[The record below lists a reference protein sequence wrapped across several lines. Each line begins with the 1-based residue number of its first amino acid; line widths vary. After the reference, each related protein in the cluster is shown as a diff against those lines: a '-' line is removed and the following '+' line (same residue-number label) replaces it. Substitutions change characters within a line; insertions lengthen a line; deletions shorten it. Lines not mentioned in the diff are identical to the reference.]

1 MAQEKLFLVTHIDQG
16 IHHLQT
22 SRLILRNWKQN
33 DIEPFAIL
41 NSDPRVCEFLPN
53 VLSQEETLTSVI
65 KIQSHFKKHA
75 FGLFAVELISTK
87 TFIGFVGLKYFSFDS
102 HFTPSVELAWRLS
115 WENWGQGLATEA
127 AQKVTQ
133 YGFETLG
140 LPEILAIT
148 AKNNQ
153 RSRRVMEKLGMFTN
167 EDENFL
173 HPQLEYSHPLA
184 EHVLYR
190 FHDKE

>member
-53 VLSQEETLTSVI
+53 VLSQEETLSSVM

-75 FGLFAVELISTK
+75 FGLFAVELVSTK

-190 FHDKE
+190 FHDKK

>member
-53 VLSQEETLTSVI
+53 VLSQEETLSSVM

-148 AKNNQ
+148 AKRNQ

-190 FHDKE
+190 FHDKK

>member
-148 AKNNQ
+148 AKRNQ

-190 FHDKE
+190 FHDKK

>member
-1 MAQEKLFLVTHIDQG
+1 MAQEKLFLVTHMDQG

-53 VLSQEETLTSVI
+53 VLSQEETLSSVM

-133 YGFETLG
+133 YGFESLG

-153 RSRRVMEKLGMFTN
+153 RSRKVMEKLGMFTN

-190 FHDKE
+190 FHDKK

>member
-115 WENWGQGLATEA
+115 WDNWGQGLATEA

-153 RSRRVMEKLGMFTN
+153 GSRRVMEKLGMFTN

-190 FHDKE
+190 FHDKK

>member
-1 MAQEKLFLVTHIDQG
+1 MAWKNPFVVTHADQD
-16 IHHLQT
+16 IHQLKT
-22 SRLILRNWKQN
+22 SRLILRNWRQT
-33 DIEPFAIL
+33 DIRPFAIL

-53 VLSQEETLTSVI
+53 ILTYEETVTSVT
-65 KIQSHFKKHA
+65 KIESHFKEYG

-115 WENWGQGLATEA
+115 WKNWGHGLATEA

-153 RSRRVMEKLGMFTN
+153 RSRKVMEKLGMFTN

-190 FHDKE
+190 FHDKK

>member
-41 NSDPRVCEFLPN
+41 NSDPRVCQFLPN

-190 FHDKE
+190 FHDKK

>member
-1 MAQEKLFLVTHIDQG
+1 MAGKNPFIVTHADQD
-16 IHHLQT
+16 IHQLKT
-22 SRLILRNWKQN
+22 SRLILRNWRQT
-33 DIEPFAIL
+33 DIRPFAIL

-53 VLSQEETLTSVI
+53 ILTHEETVTSVT
-65 KIQSHFKKHA
+65 KIESHFIEYG
-75 FGLFAVELISTK
+75 FGLFAVELINTK

-115 WENWGQGLATEA
+115 WKNWGQGLATEA
-127 AQKVTQ
+127 AKKVTQ
-133 YGFETLG
+133 FGFETLG

-148 AKNNQ
+148 AKRNQ

-173 HPQLEYSHPLA
+173 HPQLEHNHPLS

-190 FHDKE
+190 FRNNK

>member
-190 FHDKE
+190 FNDKE

>member
-41 NSDPRVCEFLPN
+41 NSDPRVCQFLPN

-102 HFTPSVELAWRLS
+102 HFTPSVQLAWRLS
-115 WENWGQGLATEA
+115 WKNWGQGLATEA
-127 AQKVTQ
+127 TQKVTQ

-153 RSRRVMEKLGMFTN
+153 GSRRVMEKLGMFTN

-190 FHDKE
+190 FHDKK

>member
-115 WENWGQGLATEA
+115 WDNWGQGLATEA

-133 YGFETLG
+133 YGFKTLG

-153 RSRRVMEKLGMFTN
+153 RSRRVMAKLGMFTN

-190 FHDKE
+190 FHEKE

>member
-53 VLSQEETLTSVI
+53 VLSQGETLTSVI

-115 WENWGQGLATEA
+115 WDNWGQGLATEA

-153 RSRRVMEKLGMFTN
+153 RSRRVMEKVGMFTN

-190 FHDKE
+190 FHEKE

>member
-1 MAQEKLFLVTHIDQG
+1 MAWKNPFVVTHADQD
-16 IHHLQT
+16 IHQLKT
-22 SRLILRNWKQN
+22 SRLILRNWRQT
-33 DIEPFAIL
+33 DIRPFAIL
-41 NSDPRVCEFLPN
+41 NSYPRVCEFLPN
-53 VLSQEETLTSVI
+53 ILTYEETVTSVT
-65 KIQSHFKKHA
+65 KIESHFKEYG

-153 RSRRVMEKLGMFTN
+153 RSRKVMEKLGMFTN

-190 FHDKE
+190 FHDKK

>member
-53 VLSQEETLTSVI
+53 VLSQGETLTSVI

-190 FHDKE
+190 FHDKK

>member
-1 MAQEKLFLVTHIDQG
+1 MAQEKLFVVIPIDQG
-16 IHHLQT
+16 IHQLQT
-22 SRLILRNWKQN
+22 SRLILRNWKQK

-53 VLSQEETLTSVI
+53 ILSREETLTSVK
-65 KIQSHFKKHA
+65 KIQSHFKKYA
-75 FGLFAVELISTK
+75 FGLFAVELINTK

-115 WENWGQGLATEA
+115 WENWGRGLATEA

-133 YGFETLG
+133 YGFETIG

-153 RSRRVMEKLGMFTN
+153 RSRRVMEKLGMYTS

-190 FHDKE
+190 FHDKK

>member
-1 MAQEKLFLVTHIDQG
+1 MTHADQD
-16 IHHLQT
+16 IHQLKT
-22 SRLILRNWKQN
+22 SRLILRNWRQT
-33 DIEPFAIL
+33 DIRPFAIL

-53 VLSQEETLTSVI
+53 ILTYEETVTSVT
-65 KIQSHFKKHA
+65 KIESHFKEYG

-148 AKNNQ
+148 AKRNQ

-173 HPQLEYSHPLA
+173 HPQIEYNHRLS

-190 FHDKE
+190 FRNNK

>member
-140 LPEILAIT
+140 LSEILAIT
-148 AKNNQ
+148 AKRNQ

-190 FHDKE
+190 FHDKK

>member
-22 SRLILRNWKQN
+22 SRFILRNWKQN

-87 TFIGFVGLKYFSFDS
+87 TFIGFVGLKYLSFDS

-148 AKNNQ
+148 AKRNQ
-153 RSRRVMEKLGMFTN
+153 RSRRVMEKLGM
-167 EDENFL
+167 
-173 HPQLEYSHPLA
+173 
-184 EHVLYR
+184 
-190 FHDKE
+190 

>member
-41 NSDPRVCEFLPN
+41 NSDPRVCQFLPN
-53 VLSQEETLTSVI
+53 VLSQEETLTSVM

-153 RSRRVMEKLGMFTN
+153 GSRRVMEKLGMFTN

-190 FHDKE
+190 FHDKK

>member
-1 MAQEKLFLVTHIDQG
+1 MTHIDQG

-190 FHDKE
+190 FHDKK

>member
-127 AQKVTQ
+127 AQKVAQ
-133 YGFETLG
+133 YGFETLS

-148 AKNNQ
+148 AKRNQ

-173 HPQLEYSHPLA
+173 HPQIEYNHRLS

-190 FHDKE
+190 FRNNK

>member
-1 MAQEKLFLVTHIDQG
+1 M
-16 IHHLQT
+16 
-22 SRLILRNWKQN
+22 
-33 DIEPFAIL
+33 
-41 NSDPRVCEFLPN
+41 
-53 VLSQEETLTSVI
+53 TSVI

-127 AQKVTQ
+127 AQKITQ

-153 RSRRVMEKLGMFTN
+153 RSRRVMEKLGIFTN

-190 FHDKE
+190 LHDKK

>member
-41 NSDPRVCEFLPN
+41 NSDPRACEFLPN

-115 WENWGQGLATEA
+115 WENWGQGFATEA

-133 YGFETLG
+133 YGFKTLG

-173 HPQLEYSHPLA
+173 HPQLECSHPLA

-190 FHDKE
+190 FHDKK

>member
-41 NSDPRVCEFLPN
+41 NSDPRVCQFLPN

-75 FGLFAVELISTK
+75 FGLFAVELIRAK

-148 AKNNQ
+148 AENNQ
-153 RSRRVMEKLGMFTN
+153 GSRRVMEKLGMFTN

-190 FHDKE
+190 FHDKK

>member
-53 VLSQEETLTSVI
+53 VLSQEETLTSII

-115 WENWGQGLATEA
+115 WKNWGQGLATEA

-190 FHDKE
+190 FHDKK

>member
-22 SRLILRNWKQN
+22 SRLILRNWEQN

-53 VLSQEETLTSVI
+53 VLSQEETLTSAI

-115 WENWGQGLATEA
+115 WKNWGHGLATEA

-148 AKNNQ
+148 AKRNQ

-173 HPQLEYSHPLA
+173 HPQIEYNHRLS

-190 FHDKE
+190 FRNNK

>member
-115 WENWGQGLATEA
+115 WKNWGQGLATEA

-133 YGFETLG
+133 YGFKTLG

-190 FHDKE
+190 FHDKK

>member
-53 VLSQEETLTSVI
+53 VLSQEETLSSVM

-153 RSRRVMEKLGMFTN
+153 GSRRVMEKLGMFTN

-190 FHDKE
+190 FHDKK

>member
-53 VLSQEETLTSVI
+53 VLSQGETLTSVI

-133 YGFETLG
+133 YGFEMLG

-190 FHDKE
+190 FHDKK

>member
-1 MAQEKLFLVTHIDQG
+1 MFFFALKVGVQALAKKQQQRRCHFSYPAPPKVFLQG
-16 IHHLQT
+16 PSQSVYLQ
-22 SRLILRNWKQN
+22 
-33 DIEPFAIL
+33 
-41 NSDPRVCEFLPN
+41 
-53 VLSQEETLTSVI
+53 
-65 KIQSHFKKHA
+65 
-75 FGLFAVELISTK
+75 
-87 TFIGFVGLKYFSFDS
+87 
-102 HFTPSVELAWRLS
+102 AWRLS
-115 WENWGQGLATEA
+115 WKNWGHGLATEA

-148 AKNNQ
+148 AKRNR

-173 HPQLEYSHPLA
+173 HPQLEHNHPLS

-190 FHDKE
+190 FRNNK

>member
-1 MAQEKLFLVTHIDQG
+1 MVQEKLFLVTHIDQG

-153 RSRRVMEKLGMFTN
+153 GSRRVMEKLGMFTN

-190 FHDKE
+190 FHDKK

>member
-153 RSRRVMEKLGMFTN
+153 GSRRVMEKLGMFTN

-173 HPQLEYSHPLA
+173 PPQLEYSHPLA

-190 FHDKE
+190 FHDKK

>member
-1 MAQEKLFLVTHIDQG
+1 VTHIDQG

-153 RSRRVMEKLGMFTN
+153 GSRRVMEKLGMFTN

-190 FHDKE
+190 FHDKK

>member
-1 MAQEKLFLVTHIDQG
+1 MAWKNPFVVTHADQD
-16 IHHLQT
+16 IHQLKT
-22 SRLILRNWKQN
+22 SRLILRNWRQT
-33 DIEPFAIL
+33 DIRPFAIL

-53 VLSQEETLTSVI
+53 ILTYEETVTSVT
-65 KIQSHFKKHA
+65 KIESHFKEYG

-115 WENWGQGLATEA
+115 WKNWGHGLATEA

-133 YGFETLG
+133 YGFEMLG

-148 AKNNQ
+148 AKRNQ

-173 HPQLEYSHPLA
+173 HPQLEHNHPLS

-190 FHDKE
+190 FRNNK

>member
-1 MAQEKLFLVTHIDQG
+1 MTHADQD
-16 IHHLQT
+16 IHQLKT
-22 SRLILRNWKQN
+22 SRLILRNWRQT
-33 DIEPFAIL
+33 DIRPFAIL

-53 VLSQEETLTSVI
+53 ILTYEETVTSVT
-65 KIQSHFKKHA
+65 KIESHFKEYG
-75 FGLFAVELISTK
+75 FGLFAVELIRTK

-148 AKNNQ
+148 AKRNQ

-173 HPQLEYSHPLA
+173 HPQIEYNHRLS

-190 FHDKE
+190 FRNNK

>member
-1 MAQEKLFLVTHIDQG
+1 MAQEKLFLVTHMDQG

-53 VLSQEETLTSVI
+53 VLSQEETLSSVM

-87 TFIGFVGLKYFSFDS
+87 TFIGFVGLKYFSFGS
-102 HFTPSVELAWRLS
+102 HFTPSVELAWRIS

-190 FHDKE
+190 FHDKK